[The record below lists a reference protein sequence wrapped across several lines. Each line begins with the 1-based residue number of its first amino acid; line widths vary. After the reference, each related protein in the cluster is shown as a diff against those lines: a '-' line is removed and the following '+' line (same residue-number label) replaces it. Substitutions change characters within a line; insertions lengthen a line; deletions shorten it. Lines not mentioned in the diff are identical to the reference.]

1 MIPKVLVVGSINMD
15 LVIRAP
21 RFPQPGETVIGEEFG
36 TFPGGK
42 GANQAVAAR
51 RLGAEVRMIG
61 KVGNDSFGLKLRE
74 GLALEGVDVSGV
86 SISKDRSTGVALI
99 VVDQSG
105 QNSIVV
111 SSGANMSLSPH
122 DLEEHEEG
130 FAWARVVLFQLESP
144 LETVLEGIKLAREKG
159 AYVILNP
166 APARSL
172 PQEIWKEVDLLVPN
186 KTEAAILA
194 NDSLQSL
201 DPERT
206 AREFINKGVKEVIV
220 SLGEKG
226 CLYVSSH
233 KVISHPAFNV
243 QAVDSTAAGDAF
255 VGALSVGTALGWE
268 IEKSIVFASASG
280 ALAVTKKGAQSSLPS
295 RKEVEEFLRV
305 RGSLLR

>member
-1 MIPKVLVVGSINMD
+1 MTPRVLVVGSINMD

-74 GLALEGVDVSGV
+74 GLAQEGVDVSGV
-86 SISKDRSTGVALI
+86 SISDNQSTGVALI
-99 VVDQSG
+99 VVDQNG

-111 SSGANMSLSPH
+111 SSGANMSLSPQ
-122 DLEEHEEG
+122 DLGEHEED
-130 FAWARVVLFQLESP
+130 FSWARVVLFQLESP

-186 KTEAAILA
+186 ETEAAILA
-194 NDSLQSL
+194 NNSLQSL
-201 DPERT
+201 DPEKA
-206 AREFINKGVKEVIV
+206 AREFIRKGVKEVIV

-226 CLYVSSH
+226 CLYASSH
-233 KVISHPAFNV
+233 KVISRPAFNV
-243 QAVDSTAAGDAF
+243 QAVDSTGAGDAF
-255 VGALSVGTALGWE
+255 VGALSVGMALGWKM
-268 IEKSIVFASASG
+268 EKSIAFASASG
-280 ALAVTKKGAQSSLPS
+280 ALAVTKKGAQSSLPL
-295 RKEVEEFLRV
+295 REEVEEFLRV
-305 RGSLLR
+305 RGVF